1 MRSVVY
7 TYIRDLRI
15 KGYTLTDS
23 LPWEDS
29 GTALYLHNKKHI
41 YVDVAQVEQQ
51 PVFDT
56 LNNGQG
62 TVDEIIT
69 VSVYF
74 VNDAKKLPLDYD
86 QVVNQLKGARTAVGT
101 EGYIQKLCQVTTS
114 YQEDALVTTLEY
126 SFRKLITN

>member
-7 TYIRDLRI
+7 TYIRDLRL

-23 LPWEDS
+23 LPYENS
-29 GTALYLHNKKHI
+29 GDALYLNNKKHI
-41 YVDVAQVEQQ
+41 YVDIAQVEQQ
-51 PVFDT
+51 PIFDT

-62 TVDEIIT
+62 TIDEITT

-74 VNDAKKLPLDYD
+74 VNDAKKLSLDYD
-86 QVVNQLKGARTAVGT
+86 QVVTQLKGARTATGT
-101 EGYIQKLCQVTTS
+101 EGFIQKLCQVSTN
-114 YQEDALVTTLEY
+114 YQEDAVITTLEF